1 MERDDEM
8 RDVNFS
14 LNNPK
19 TKFVLMIII
28 YLIIAF
34 AFYWFLLKPQF
45 QEINNLNAE
54 IVKRE
59 QKLSLLNLANR
70 KMNLLVNDND
80 FMEDRISQLQVV
92 LPIERNDFIFG
103 EEFLVTGTICGINYT
118 SLDFPKAAK
127 GQEASANTAPFTLN
141 FTAKKLDNVRYF
153 LTHIYRFPQ
162 IVRVNSLS
170 INKVKP
176 RTTVAGADSYDVEY
190 NVSISGEIYLSER
203 K

>member
-14 LNNPK
+14 LSNPK

-45 QEINNLNAE
+45 QEINDLNAE
-54 IVKRE
+54 IAKRE

-141 FTAKKLDNVRYF
+141 FTTKKLDNVRYF

-190 NVSISGEIYLSER
+190 NVSISGEIYLSQR

>member
-1 MERDDEM
+1 MK
-8 RDVNFS
+8 DVNFS
-14 LNNPK
+14 LGNPK
-19 TKFVLMIII
+19 TKFALMIII

-45 QEINNLNAE
+45 QEMNDLNAE
-54 IVKRE
+54 IMERE
-59 QKLSLLNLANR
+59 QKLSLLNLANK
-70 KMNLLVNDND
+70 KMDLLVNDND
-80 FMEDRISQLQVV
+80 FMKDRILQLQEV

-103 EEFLVTGTICGINYT
+103 EEFLVTGTICGVNYT
-118 SLDFPKAAK
+118 SLDFPKAGK
-127 GQEASANTAPFTLN
+127 DQQASANTTPFTLN

-176 RTTVAGADSYDVEY
+176 RTTVAGADSYAVEY
-190 NVSISGEIYLSER
+190 NVSISGEIYISQR

>member
-1 MERDDEM
+1 M

-14 LNNPK
+14 FNNPK
-19 TKFVLMIII
+19 TKFVLMIIL

-45 QEINNLNAE
+45 QEMNDLNAE
-54 IVKRE
+54 IVKQE

-70 KMNLLVNDND
+70 KMKLLVEDSD
-80 FMEDRISQLQVV
+80 FMKDRILQLQEV
-92 LPIERNDFIFG
+92 LPVNGNDFIFG

-118 SLDFPKAAK
+118 SLEFPKLGK
-127 GQEASANTAPFTLN
+127 GQEVSANAAPFTLN
-141 FTAKKLDNVRYF
+141 FTTKKLDNVRYF

-170 INKVKP
+170 VTKVKKQIKD
-176 RTTVAGADSYDVEY
+176 ASADSDTVEY
-190 NVSISGEIYLSER
+190 NVSISGDIYLSER